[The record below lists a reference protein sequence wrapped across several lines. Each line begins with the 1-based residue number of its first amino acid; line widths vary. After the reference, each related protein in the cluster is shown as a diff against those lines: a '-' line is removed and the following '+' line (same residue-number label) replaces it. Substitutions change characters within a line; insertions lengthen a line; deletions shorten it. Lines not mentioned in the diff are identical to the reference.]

1 MTYKFSTEVENKAK
15 EFIKFLSEKGFDSEI
30 VENSYRDY
38 SVKIFIA
45 KENFSVGNVTLYF
58 SPTKNKY
65 TIVLIEIAAGFREEI
80 EKLWYEMNFDF
91 KPPVY
96 KDRGIEIDVDGA
108 FRKDVTSY
116 AAIIR
121 KDGIVIE
128 KLSGILNESEVLG
141 SHQVAGELAGVVEA
155 LKWCSKNNINRVT
168 IFYDMNGIEM
178 WATGKWKT
186 KKDITKSYT
195 DFFKDNKIKIDWVKI
210 DSHTGVKWNEEAD
223 KLAKKTITEFHRTTK
238 RHR

>member
-1 MTYKFSTEVENKAK
+1 MTYKYSRELENKAN
-15 EFIKFLSEKGFDSEI
+15 EFIKYLSEKGFDAEI

-45 KENFSVGNVTLYF
+45 KENFSVGNATVYF

-65 TIVLIEIAAGFREEI
+65 TIVLIEIMAGFREEI

-96 KDRGIEIDVDGA
+96 KNKGIEIDVDGA

-128 KLSGILNESEVLG
+128 KLSGILDESEVLG

-155 LKWCSKNNINRVT
+155 LKWCRKNNINKVT
-168 IFYDMNGIEM
+168 IFYDMKGIEM

-186 KKDITKSYT
+186 KKDITRSYT

-210 DSHTGVKWNEEAD
+210 ESHTGVKWNEEAD
-223 KLAKKTITEFHRTTK
+223 KLAKKTITEYHRTVK
-238 RHR
+238 RRK